1 MSSNLVARSA
11 DGPRFKMVSR
21 GARAALGVLL
31 ALLLVNAEAAGPRFY
46 ADDPLA
52 SDNDTAFDASGATPR
67 DLSEGYD
74 FLVNQFGDPGDP
86 QQIRAVNINTL
97 DEVPDSSWFTN
108 RIGQRA
114 MSIAE
119 IVRGPDRVERLDIE
133 EWIVIGDKG
142 PAGFQPGFRAAD
154 ARDTRPIGERQ
165 VYQLELDTEKY
176 PDLATS
182 AEMIGTTIYHAIGYN
197 VVDTYVVNVDPR
209 KVRISPEAT
218 MRDASGVRRFTAR
231 DVEEIFKLGA
241 RNPDGTYRMTA
252 SRFVEGRPMGN
263 FTHFGTRPDDP
274 NDIHPH
280 EHRRELRANRV
291 FSAWI
296 QHDDSRALN
305 TLDMLVS
312 ANGKWSFKHYMF
324 DFGAILGSSPDR
336 RAAGFEYM
344 YEGKSTLA
352 GLATLGLWVPSWEF
366 ASYPKD
372 LYPYVGLIQGDHFE
386 PERWKPSYPNRAF
399 RNMRPDDAFWAAR
412 IVAKFSDEALAGIVK
427 KAQFREPRAADYILS
442 VLKTRRDK
450 VVRSW
455 LNAVNP
461 LVDFKL
467 AGDGTLTFENAAV
480 AAGVSTPPTGYTL
493 TWTRFDNATDS
504 HTEVGGE
511 ATVSQATSR
520 VPPGLETD
528 QFVAVS
534 VKTLHPDRPDWAQ
547 AVRAYFRREGSG
559 WRTVGLERQP

>member
-1 MSSNLVARSA
+1 MSSSQRARLRYAVASA
-11 DGPRFKMVSR
+11 AIGVS
-21 GARAALGVLL
+21 
-31 ALLLVNAEAAGPRFY
+31 LLLLSARAAGPRFY
-46 ADDPLA
+46 KDDPLVA
-52 SDNDTAFDASGATPR
+52 DNDTAFDASGAKPR

-74 FLVNQFGDPGDP
+74 FLQNQFGEPGDR
-86 QQIRAVNINTL
+86 QQMRAVNINTL

-108 RIGQRA
+108 RIGQRP
-114 MSIAE
+114 MSTAE

-133 EWIVIGDKG
+133 EWIVTDDKG
-142 PAGFQPGFRAAD
+142 PAGFQPGFRAVD

-182 AEMIGTTIYHAIGYN
+182 AEMIGTTIYHALGYN
-197 VVDTYVVNVDPR
+197 VVDTYLVTVDPR
-209 KVRISPEAT
+209 KVRINPGAT
-218 MRDASGVRRFTAR
+218 VRDVSGVRRLTAR
-231 DVEEIFKLGA
+231 DVEEVFKLGA

-274 NDIHPH
+274 NDIYPH

-291 FSAWI
+291 FAAWI

-312 ANGKWSFKHYMF
+312 ANGRSYIKHYMF

-352 GLATLGLWVPSWEF
+352 GLATLGLKVPSWEF
-366 ASYPKD
+366 ATYPKD
-372 LYPYVGLIQGDHFE
+372 LYRYVGLIEADTFE

-399 RNMRPDDAFWAAR
+399 ANMRPDDAFWAAR
-412 IVAKFSDEALAGIVK
+412 IVAKFSDEAIEGIVK
-427 KAQFREPRAADYILS
+427 KAQFREPRAADYVVS
-442 VLKTRRDK
+442 VLKKRRDK
-450 VVRSW
+450 VVKAW

-480 AAGVSTPPTGYTL
+480 AAGVSSAPTGYSL

-504 HTEVGGE
+504 HTAIGGE
-511 ATVSQATSR
+511 TTVSATTAR
-520 VPPGLETD
+520 APQGLETG
-528 QFVAVS
+528 QFAAVS
-534 VKTLHPDRPDWAQ
+534 VKTLHPDRPQWAEP
-547 AVRAYFRREGSG
+547 VRAYFRREGG
-559 WRTVGLERQP
+559 TWRTVGLDRQP